1 MRARLCLGTS
11 LVRAA
16 FRFWPVSRWT
26 ATLDLALLLATC
38 STKMT
43 LKKMFA

>member
-11 LVRAA
+11 LVRAT
-16 FRFWPVSRWT
+16 FRFWLIARWKS
-26 ATLDLALLLATC
+26 TLDRALLLATC
-38 STKMT
+38 STKMI